1 MNVTLASLSA
11 SGVVPPPSRHPLAA
25 AMPAATDAS
34 QRGGSPVPSTAQP
47 GSTVLI
53 PHSDDSEQLAATA
66 TPPPPPPPRGDAAV
80 AAPISAPFCSL
91 QDSVRIATPLFGRA
105 CSSASGE
112 CACVAPLL
120 DESSYLWKL
129 VTHQNFSHPS
139 SSEEMTADGD
149 AATPTVTLTVFAV
162 RFFPALSFIP
172 SSAFALLCFL
182 CFKPGLY

>member
-1 MNVTLASLSA
+1 MNVTLASLAA

-25 AMPAATDAS
+25 AMPAADAS
-34 QRGGSPVPSTAQP
+34 QGLSSTAQP

-66 TPPPPPPPRGDAAV
+66 MPPPPPPPRGDAAV

-129 VTHQNFSHPS
+129 VTHQNFTHPS

>member
-1 MNVTLASLSA
+1 MNVTLASLAA

-34 QRGGSPVPSTAQP
+34 QGLSSTAQP
-47 GSTVLI
+47 GSTMLI

-66 TPPPPPPPRGDAAV
+66 PPPLPPPLPRGDAAV
-80 AAPISAPFCSL
+80 AEPTSAPFCSL

-129 VTHQNFSHPS
+129 VTHQNFTHPS

-149 AATPTVTLTVFAV
+149 AATPTVTLAVFAV
-162 RFFPALSFIP
+162 RFFPALSFLSLP
-172 SSAFALLCFL
+172 LPLLCSAFL
-182 CFKPGLY
+182 CFNGLY

>member
-1 MNVTLASLSA
+1 MNVTLASLAA

-34 QRGGSPVPSTAQP
+34 QDLSSTAQP
-47 GSTVLI
+47 GSTMLI

-66 TPPPPPPPRGDAAV
+66 MPPPPPPPRGDAAV

-129 VTHQNFSHPS
+129 VTHQNFTHPS

-162 RFFPALSFIP
+162 RFFPALSFLSLP
-172 SSAFALLCFL
+172 LPLLCSAFL
-182 CFKPGLY
+182 CFNGLY